1 MTAEDV
7 MNDNYGITIKDG
19 LITATEVVL
28 VDILN
33 ITYPREAQSMT
44 DAPSPTMPPAADS
57 ESNPFLP
64 PAGDD
69 LDSMS
74 MPETAVESDPFMP
87 PNAED
92 ESTNTKS
99 LKTRIRVDGEKLGLQ
114 DEDDPSSRRRGLV
127 LIYETYSQQMKLE
140 KGLRSLVYY
149 TNLNP
154 ITITDV
160 EDVVDDNCP
169 DGVVCMKVKSTIFVT
184 LEEGDVATEVEA
196 VIQDGFQKSLEDAS
210 FFSVSIQ
217 FCSLILNE

>member
-1 MTAEDV
+1 MTADDIL
-7 MNDNYGITIKDG
+7 NDNYGITIKDG

-33 ITYPREAQSMT
+33 STYPREAQSMT

-69 LDSMS
+69 LDSIS
-74 MPETAVESDPFMP
+74 MPETTVESDPFMP
-87 PNAED
+87 PNA
-92 ESTNTKS
+92 
-99 LKTRIRVDGEKLGLQ
+99 RIRVDGEKLGLR
-114 DEDDPSSRRRGLV
+114 DEDDPSSRRRGLALV
-127 LIYETYSQQMKLE
+127 YETYSQQMQLE

-154 ITITDV
+154 IIITDV

-169 DGVVCMKVKSTIFVT
+169 DGVICMKVKSTILVT
-184 LEEGDVATEVEA
+184 LEEGDIAAEVEA